1 MALTYEQIIEESIN
15 GKMDP
20 ALFKG
25 YEKFEELRK
34 NLKGIFEKIHEM
46 KNYEINI
53 DYYEKALKKIEED
66 FDLEDGMLQA
76 SELLSDSFRRQH
88 SGMSLDFEVNS
99 LRSCNDALQRLTNDF
114 NDNITPIYN
123 VYHLFTAIDKD
134 LVDYNN
140 FNIEASSKIID
151 KLIELVDQINS
162 FNTAGRVE
170 VTKLVEK
177 AYKTIYDG
185 LLYEAVFGKHKVL
198 NHIKEVNLDVNREY
212 LGEIIRNETKELIQC
227 GKITSDEVSSE
238 YLNNISEGPGYDFLS
253 ANFINILSNIR
264 FGSLVARYKDVQQK
278 ERNSIELEYQKL
290 QEDRKALKVL
300 RTAQKLAIYKLNL
313 GKAALRVKACSYL
326 LVPLIAV
333 GAGGLVGKMVSSN
346 ITEYATTTR
355 KYDFETDTEIGTPVV
370 EYDDRETSYVAS
382 VDVYEPWHEK
392 PGGGYIRNVTSYEFE
407 ATAIEG
413 KYHLTKDDIQNNLRE
428 IYTVSEVKNKLELGD
443 SMTETSIIITETFQ
457 DKNDSQIST
466 KYVWPFAIGSGVIAL
481 VVEALAFHLG
491 IIRRFKRRS
500 QIQIDGLDGELFD
513 ANNEYERVKKEL
525 SGLDTIESNLQER
538 ENEFEKNYGIKLNVK
553 QMKKSR

>member
-1 MALTYEQIIEESIN
+1 MALTYEQIIEESSN

-20 ALFKG
+20 ALFEG

-53 DYYEKALKKIEED
+53 DYYERALKKIEED
-66 FDLEDGMLQA
+66 FDLEDGTLQA

-88 SGMSLDFEVNS
+88 SGLSLDFEVNS
-99 LRSCNDALQRLTNDF
+99 LRPCNEALQRLTDDF
-114 NDNITPIYN
+114 NNNITPIYN

-227 GKITSDEVSSE
+227 GKITSDEVSSA

-253 ANFINILSNIR
+253 ANFINKLSNIR
-264 FGSLVARYKDVQQK
+264 CGSLVARYNDVQQK
-278 ERNSIELEYQKL
+278 EKNSIELGYQRL

-300 RTAQKLAIYKLNL
+300 RTVQKLAIYKLNL

-326 LVPLIAV
+326 LVPFIAV
-333 GAGGLVGKMVSSN
+333 GAGGIVGKMLSDN

-355 KYDFETDTEIGTPVV
+355 KYDFETDTDVGIPVV

-382 VDVYEPWHEK
+382 VDVYEPWQEK

-413 KYHLTKDDIQNNLRE
+413 KYHLTKDDIQKNLRE

-457 DKNDSQIST
+457 DKNDSRIST
-466 KYVWPFAIGSGVIAL
+466 KYIGPFAVGGGVIAL

-491 IIRRFKRRS
+491 IIRSFKRRN
-500 QIQIDGLDGELFD
+500 QIQIDGLDGEISD
-513 ANNEYERVKKEL
+513 AIKDYERVKKEL
-525 SGLDTIESNLQER
+525 LELDTTESNLQER
-538 ENEFEKNYGIKLNVK
+538 ANEFEKNYGIKLDVK
-553 QMKKSR
+553 QMRKTR

>member
-1 MALTYEQIIEESIN
+1 MALTYEQIIEESSN

-20 ALFKG
+20 VLFKG

-53 DYYEKALKKIEED
+53 DYYERALKKIEED
-66 FDLEDGMLQA
+66 FDLEDGTLQA

-88 SGMSLDFEVNS
+88 SGLSLDFEVNS
-99 LRSCNDALQRLTNDF
+99 LRPCNDALQRLTNDF
-114 NDNITPIYN
+114 NNNITPIYN
-123 VYHLFTAIDKD
+123 VYHLFTAIDKE

-253 ANFINILSNIR
+253 VNFINKLSNIR
-264 FGSLVARYKDVQQK
+264 FGSLVARYNDVQQK
-278 ERNSIELEYQKL
+278 ERNSIELGYQKL

-300 RTAQKLAIYKLNL
+300 RTVQKLAIYKLNL

-326 LVPLIAV
+326 LVPFIAV
-333 GAGGLVGKMVSSN
+333 GAGGIVGKMLSDN

-355 KYDFETDTEIGTPVV
+355 KYDFETDKDVGIPVV

-382 VDVYEPWHEK
+382 VDVYEPWQEK

-413 KYHLTKDDIQNNLRE
+413 KYHLTKDDIQKNLRE

-457 DKNDSQIST
+457 DKNDSRIST
-466 KYVWPFAIGSGVIAL
+466 KYIGPFAVGGGVIAL

-491 IIRRFKRRS
+491 IIRRCKRRN
-500 QIQIDGLDGELFD
+500 QIQIDGLDGEISD
-513 ANNEYERVKKEL
+513 AIKDYERVKKEL
-525 SGLDTIESNLQER
+525 LELDTTESNLQER
-538 ENEFEKNYGIKLNVK
+538 ANEFEKNYGIKLDVK
-553 QMKKSR
+553 QMRKTR

>member
-1 MALTYEQIIEESIN
+1 MALTYEQIIEESSN

-20 ALFKG
+20 ALFEG

-53 DYYEKALKKIEED
+53 DYYERALKKIEED
-66 FDLEDGMLQA
+66 FDLEDGTLQA

-88 SGMSLDFEVNS
+88 SGLSLDFEVNS
-99 LRSCNDALQRLTNDF
+99 LRPCNEALQRLTDDF
-114 NDNITPIYN
+114 NNNITPIYN
-123 VYHLFTAIDKD
+123 VYHLFTAIDKE

-253 ANFINILSNIR
+253 ANFINKLSNIR
-264 FGSLVARYKDVQQK
+264 FGSLVARYNDVQQK
-278 ERNSIELEYQKL
+278 EKNSIELGYQRL

-300 RTAQKLAIYKLNL
+300 RTVQKLAIYKLNL

-326 LVPLIAV
+326 LVPFIAV
-333 GAGGLVGKMVSSN
+333 GAGGIVGKMLSDN

-355 KYDFETDTEIGTPVV
+355 KYDFETDTDVGIPVV

-382 VDVYEPWHEK
+382 VDVYEPWQEK

-413 KYHLTKDDIQNNLRE
+413 KYHLTKDDIQKNLRE

-457 DKNDSQIST
+457 DKNDSRIST
-466 KYVWPFAIGSGVIAL
+466 KYIGPFAVGGGVIAL

-491 IIRRFKRRS
+491 IIRSFKRRN
-500 QIQIDGLDGELFD
+500 QIQIDGLDGEISD
-513 ANNEYERVKKEL
+513 AIKDYERVKKEL
-525 SGLDTIESNLQER
+525 LELDTTESNLQER
-538 ENEFEKNYGIKLNVK
+538 ANEFEKNYGIKLDVK
-553 QMKKSR
+553 QMRKTR

>member
-1 MALTYEQIIEESIN
+1 MALTYEQIIEESSN

-20 ALFKG
+20 VLFKG

-53 DYYEKALKKIEED
+53 DYYERALKKIEED
-66 FDLEDGMLQA
+66 FDLEDGTLQA

-88 SGMSLDFEVNS
+88 SGLSLDFEVNS
-99 LRSCNDALQRLTNDF
+99 LRPCNEALQRLTDDF
-114 NDNITPIYN
+114 NNNITPIYN
-123 VYHLFTAIDKD
+123 VYHLFTAIDKE

-253 ANFINILSNIR
+253 ANFINKLSNIR
-264 FGSLVARYKDVQQK
+264 FGSLVARYNDVQQK
-278 ERNSIELEYQKL
+278 ERNSIELGYQKL

-300 RTAQKLAIYKLNL
+300 RTVQKLAIYKLNL

-326 LVPLIAV
+326 LVPIIAV
-333 GAGGLVGKMVSSN
+333 GAGGIVGKMLSDN

-355 KYDFETDTEIGTPVV
+355 KYDFETDTEIGIPKV
-370 EYDDRETSYVAS
+370 EYD
-382 VDVYEPWHEK
+382 VYSK
-392 PGGGYIRNVTSYEFE
+392 LSG
-407 ATAIEG
+407 
-413 KYHLTKDDIQNNLRE
+413 
-428 IYTVSEVKNKLELGD
+428 NKLTNKPK
-443 SMTETSIIITETFQ
+443 TERTREKLILYISIIYIIIKAKKKI
-457 DKNDSQIST
+457 KN
-466 KYVWPFAIGSGVIAL
+466 
-481 VVEALAFHLG
+481 
-491 IIRRFKRRS
+491 
-500 QIQIDGLDGELFD
+500 
-513 ANNEYERVKKEL
+513 
-525 SGLDTIESNLQER
+525 
-538 ENEFEKNYGIKLNVK
+538 
-553 QMKKSR
+553 